1 MLARGTHSERGVMH
15 LGHLPL
21 REVARAGPCL
31 GLVAH
36 DGAHEPE
43 QRTLRREDLHHARA
57 ALDFPVGA
65 LLHVV
70 GAQALPVRRREVQ
83 VRERVGLRLLEH
95 PRRPRAAPLQHL
107 ARRVV
112 HGHGGGGVPGAED
125 RGDDAPHAAPQLPG
139 AGLAH
144 AVAHQVHRAALPGRP
159 LEDLAY
165 GPDQAPVGIGYDEL
179 GAGRAAVAQLPQE
192 TEPRFVGL
200 RVHHGHPQ
208 HPPPAGLVAAYRRDH
223 CGRSHAAPAAA
234 LDVGRVEPDVG
245 YRARIERPLREVGY
259 LGVEGRGDR
268 AHAVPAEP
276 LDAHLLGYPLH
287 LPGAGAGG
295 VHLGYRRDERAV
307 DALVALEDVLGE
319 EAARPELGDSQVER
333 AHARLEAAVPVAVPA
348 VGPIA
353 AELVGLLVHDGVDHL
368 LGEQPEQRLDVDHP
382 VGRPRDGGLIRHRVC

>member
-1 MLARGTHSERGVMH
+1 MH
-15 LGHLPL
+15 LRHLPL
-21 REVARAGPCL
+21 REVSRSGPRL
-31 GLVAH
+31 RLVAH
-36 DGAHEPE
+36 DGPDHPE
-43 QRTLRREDLHHARA
+43 QRLFGGEYLHHARA

-65 LLHVV
+65 LLYVV
-70 GAQALPVRRREVQ
+70 GAQALPVRGREIQ

-95 PRRPRAAPLQHL
+95 PCRPRAASPEHL
-107 ARRVV
+107 AGRVV

-125 RGDDAPHAAPQLPG
+125 RRDDAPHAAPQLPG

-144 AVAHQVHRAALPGRP
+144 AVAHQVHGASLPSRP

-165 GPDQAPVGIGYDEL
+165 GPDQALVGIGHDEL
-179 GAGRAAVAQLPQE
+179 GAGGTAVAQRLQE
-192 TEPRFVGL
+192 AEPRVVGL
-200 RVHHGHPQ
+200 RVHHRHAE
-208 HPPPAGLVAAYRRDH
+208 HPPPSGLVAAD
-223 CGRSHAAPAAA
+223 GRHHGGRCHAPLAAA

-259 LGVEGRGDR
+259 LGVEARGDR

-276 LDAHLLGYPLH
+276 PDAHLLGYPLH

-295 VHLGYRRDERAV
+295 VHLGDGRHERAV

-319 EAARPELGDSQVER
+319 EASRPELGDSQVER

-353 AELVGLLVHDGVDHL
+353 AELVGLLVHDGVHDL

-382 VGRPRDGGLIRHRVC
+382 VGRPRDGGLLRHRVC